1 MYIGGRDLCRFRCV
15 IDVDADGNPKLNPE
29 GKVWD
34 GE

>member
-1 MYIGGRDLCRFRCV
+1 MLGGRDLCGFCCV
-15 IDVDADGNPKLNPE
+15 IGVDADGNPKFNPE